1 MNVPS
6 FFFLGRLRFWFRKC
20 QEKQVNGLCCVHL
33 CWRNNVHCSTRNS
46 FKYLERITFNNQC
59 NERKFDERKQMFK
72 NKVNKHLRTDN
83 RANG

>member
-6 FFFLGRLRFWFRKC
+6 FFFLGRLRFWLRKC

-46 FKYLERITFNNQC
+46 FKYLERKTLNNQC
-59 NERKFDERKQMFK
+59 NKRKIDFVCLSK
-72 NKVNKHLRTDN
+72 NVLHLHKTKRHS
-83 RANG
+83 